1 MPQRAKSMCKSPV
14 VLLCW
19 TSRDT
24 VKRISISLR
33 SVALDKRK
41 RQSRRVL
48 QFLRLDLASKRH
60 RAKEPLCR
68 QCKREGII
76 SKGEL
81 VHHNPPLD
89 ELKARGLNPLD
100 DKYLETLCFNCHQK
114 ELRRKRG

>member
-1 MPQRAKSMCKSPV
+1 MPRELNQCKARFLLAGQAGILTHINLVAPYLIKENARAGV
-14 VLLCW
+14 WVHAW
-19 TSRDT
+19 T
-24 VKRISISLR
+24 
-33 SVALDKRK
+33 
-41 RQSRRVL
+41 
-48 QFLRLDLASKRH
+48 LASKRH